1 MGTKKST
8 TPLSSELHPEVLEG
22 YLLFVRL
29 ELLSLPQYHVK
40 STRYQGK
47 TKVSPTMQRPREKL
61 HFSLNVLV
69 QGPDFSVCEL
79 RAFYL
84 MS

>member
-1 MGTKKST
+1 MGTKKPT
-8 TPLSSELHPEVLEG
+8 TPLSSELHPEVLEV

-40 STRYQGK
+40 STLPRKNQSESY
-47 TKVSPTMQRPREKL
+47 TMQRPREKL